1 MSGMRSACLC
11 AAFAIV
17 LAGGCAE
24 SNPAAEGAAT
34 AAAEP
39 WLALMDAEE
48 YERCWDAAAQLF
60 RDTESRE
67 TWVTKAAG
75 YRDPLGAFKSRE
87 QNVTRV
93 IRNPWGAPAGLY
105 AAVVYDS
112 YWQNGTIFET
122 VHMQQQ
128 GDGNWLVAGYNVRQ
142 QR

>member
-1 MSGMRSACLC
+1 MRRACLC
-11 AAFAIV
+11 AAFALV

-24 SNPAAEGAAT
+24 TNPAAERAAS

-75 YRDPLGAFKSRE
+75 YRDPLGAFRSRE
-87 QNVTRV
+87 PNVTRV
-93 IRNPWGAPAGLY
+93 IRNPWGAPRGLY

-112 YWQNGTIFET
+112 FWQNGTIFET

-128 GDGNWLVAGYNVRQ
+128 ADGNWLVAGYNVMQ

>member
-1 MSGMRSACLC
+1 MRRACLC
-11 AAFAIV
+11 AAFALV

-24 SNPAAEGAAT
+24 TNPAAERAAS

-75 YRDPLGAFKSRE
+75 YRDPLGAFRSRE
-87 QNVTRV
+87 PNVTRV
-93 IRNPWGAPAGLY
+93 IRNPWGAPQGLY

-112 YWQNGTIFET
+112 FWQNGTIFET

-128 GDGNWLVAGYNVRQ
+128 ADGNWLVAGYNVMQ